1 MNMAGLRSLAWAAL
15 LMASAATAATGMPS
29 APASAGAAK
38 ADTTASPGAQARQA
52 TLPNRSTD
60 RSLGTASCASSTCHG
75 STLPWSESTVLRNEY
90 TTWLRL
96 DPHSRA
102 YGSLL
107 NDTSR
112 RMAQRL
118 GLPQPAH
125 QSALC
130 LDCHAHHVP
139 PAQRGERHVVQ
150 ELSLIHI

>member
-1 MNMAGLRSLAWAAL
+1 MSAGLPVRLFV
-15 LMASAATAATGMPS
+15 
-29 APASAGAAK
+29 
-38 ADTTASPGAQARQA
+38 
-52 TLPNRSTD
+52 
-60 RSLGTASCASSTCHG
+60 
-75 STLPWSESTVLRNEY
+75 TVPFGREY

-139 PAQRGERHVVQ
+139 PAQRGERHVMQ
-150 ELSLIHI
+150 EGVSCEIGRAHV